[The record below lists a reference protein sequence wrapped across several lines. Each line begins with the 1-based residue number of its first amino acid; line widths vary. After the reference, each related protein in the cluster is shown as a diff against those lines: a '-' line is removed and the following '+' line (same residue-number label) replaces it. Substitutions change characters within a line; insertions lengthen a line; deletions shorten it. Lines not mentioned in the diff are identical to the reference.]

1 MCIHMCVCVHLYLCV
16 YTRSYTMIVYTEGVT
31 YVMYIGI
38 TQDCQVRE

>member
-1 MCIHMCVCVHLYLCV
+1 
-16 YTRSYTMIVYTEGVT
+16 MIVYTEGVT